1 MNVGFD
7 GYDMDA
13 INPPFI
19 LKSPMVPDP
28 KYVVSSPTQPWFLG
42 GFSYERGKGVPFNVD
57 KWIT

>member
-42 GFSYERGKGVPFNVD
+42 GFSYEWGKGS
-57 KWIT
+57 TL